1 MSPVTL
7 FQDLRHAIDA
17 AKAKGIHAESL
28 GDRRATVG
36 CPFCGQGQQ
45 ILLEWDRGYVVGMC
59 VRCGALPTDL
69 AAEFA
74 KPRLVETVPSP
85 LPTDT
90 TAASALR
97 LYTPGEL
104 LEMPEPRWLV
114 EPFIPEG
121 GFVVLFGKPKTY
133 KSFIAVDLAARAPGN
148 TVYISAEGN
157 PRRFGQR
164 ITTWENEAGRPSGIL
179 TRPFKI
185 DLLGTGYTELRET
198 LVARGPVSLIVVDT
212 MARNT
217 PGADENSTQDMGRLV
232 GVIDDL
238 RHEFECAVLLITHT
252 GHEKTDRPRGSSALA
267 GALDVSIC
275 ATRTSKLEVR
285 LSCAETRDFDEF
297 ETQVVRL
304 IEVGGSLVAAQ
315 AVPRPEA
322 LEQDVAAYL
331 DEHPDAGQNDVEK
344 NVAGATDAK
353 RAAYRKVRLLRR
365 KGEAHPVQGAPKGGA
380 PIEGAPQAQHPTLD
394 PDEWKCALEDG
405 GF

>member
-7 FQDLRHAIDA
+7 FQDLRQAIDA
-17 AKAKGIHAESL
+17 AKASGIHAEAL
-28 GDRRATVG
+28 GDRRASVG
-36 CPFCGQGQQ
+36 CPFCGPRQQ
-45 ILLEWDRGYVVGMC
+45 ILLEFDRGYVVGMC
-59 VRCGALPTDL
+59 ERCGALPTDL
-69 AAEFA
+69 ADEFA
-74 KPRLVETVPSP
+74 KRPNGADGVAISKPI
-85 LPTDT
+85 
-90 TAASALR
+90 AQALR
-97 LYTPGEL
+97 LYTPAEL
-104 LEMPEPRWLV
+104 VALPEPRWLV

-148 TVYISAEGN
+148 AVYISAEGN
-157 PRRFGQR
+157 PRQFGQR
-164 ITTWENEAGRPSGIL
+164 ITVWEERNRQALGIL

-185 DLLGTGYTELRET
+185 DLLGTGYAELRET
-198 LVARGPVSLIVVDT
+198 LLARGPVSLVVVDT

-297 ETQVVRL
+297 ETQVS
-304 IEVGGSLVAAQ
+304 G
-315 AVPRPEA
+315 
-322 LEQDVAAYL
+322 
-331 DEHPDAGQNDVEK
+331 
-344 NVAGATDAK
+344 
-353 RAAYRKVRLLRR
+353 
-365 KGEAHPVQGAPKGGA
+365 
-380 PIEGAPQAQHPTLD
+380 
-394 PDEWKCALEDG
+394 
-405 GF
+405 